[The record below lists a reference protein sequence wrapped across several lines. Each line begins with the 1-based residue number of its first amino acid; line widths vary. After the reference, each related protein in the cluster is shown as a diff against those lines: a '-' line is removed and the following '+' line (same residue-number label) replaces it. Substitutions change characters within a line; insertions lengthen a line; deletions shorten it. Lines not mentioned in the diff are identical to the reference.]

1 MFTVRPWNSIHSYHV
16 TIFNYVSFTFCQKD
30 LGLVQYTEKKK
41 GLNAVH
47 RQLWTWYFF
56 TFQRIAL
63 QYVGKALLILC
74 VCVWNTHHTGGIQSF
89 FSGLSF
95 SDVNSSKH
103 QLSLLHLKDS
113 LYLESTLSLSSKKT
127 SHGRHF
133 TVIFK
138 SATHIPSQGRIS
150 AVLRRPNPGQ
160 TGYIINSILHYYKA
174 HVSMTI
180 ISSAGAVASM
190 TKRSLLCASAQNLI
204 FLVRCN
210 SQPQ

>member
-1 MFTVRPWNSIHSYHV
+1 MH
-16 TIFNYVSFTFCQKD
+16 
-30 LGLVQYTEKKK
+30 E
-41 GLNAVH
+41 
-47 RQLWTWYFF
+47 
-56 TFQRIAL
+56 
-63 QYVGKALLILC
+63 
-74 VCVWNTHHTGGIQSF
+74 THITQEGFSF

-103 QLSLLHLKDS
+103 QFSLLYLKDS

-127 SHGRHF
+127 SHGRYF

-138 SATHIPSQGRIS
+138 SATHIPSQERIS

-160 TGYIINSILHYYKA
+160 TGYIINSILYYYKA

-180 ISSAGAVASM
+180 ISSVGAVASM

-204 FLVRCN
+204 FLLCCN